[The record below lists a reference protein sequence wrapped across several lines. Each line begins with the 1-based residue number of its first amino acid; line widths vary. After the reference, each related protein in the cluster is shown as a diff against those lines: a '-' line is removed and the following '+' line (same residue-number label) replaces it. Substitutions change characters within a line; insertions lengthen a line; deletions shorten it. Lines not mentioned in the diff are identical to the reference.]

1 MKPDQKKRDPN
12 HPRDP
17 ADNQADGQPGVHEP
31 QTTPAQERGER
42 IDTGKSIARGGQ
54 DDGPVPGADPG
65 AASGSEPAS
74 RH

>member
-12 HPRDP
+12 QPQNQPRDP
-17 ADNQADGQPGVHEP
+17 ADDQPGVHEP

-42 IDTGKSIARGGQ
+42 IDTGKSIARGGK
-54 DDGPVPGADPG
+54 DEGHVPGADPG
-65 AASGSEPAS
+65 TEPPAS